1 MQVGLTAHSR
11 SSKLALTILGWEQT
25 HPCRVSHCWQVLK
38 AHLKTFLLLGRAL
51 FFESAFG
58 DMSFGVAM
66 FRIPYE
72 VRMTWSLTNTEVALV
87 GTLLSW
93 MRSAVLAVAQL
104 SRT

>member
-1 MQVGLTAHSR
+1 
-11 SSKLALTILGWEQT
+11 
-25 HPCRVSHCWQVLK
+25 
-38 AHLKTFLLLGRAL
+38 
-51 FFESAFG
+51 
-58 DMSFGVAM
+58 MSFGVAM